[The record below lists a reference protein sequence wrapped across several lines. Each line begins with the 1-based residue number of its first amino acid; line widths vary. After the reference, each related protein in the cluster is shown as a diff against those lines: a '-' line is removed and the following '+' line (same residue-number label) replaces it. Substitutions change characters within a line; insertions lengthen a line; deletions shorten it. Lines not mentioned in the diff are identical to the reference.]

1 MNCSIDIFGPQVEN
15 HCGSPSQQTP
25 CCSYFL
31 SWVISL
37 PGITVTFLLSCGE
50 SHNLGKASP
59 WVEFR
64 SCTLCLQKMLL
75 HPDHHYPRELHL
87 GNSFPGLL
95 PHSSDAQ
102 HLFPGS
108 FLCYP
113 FPVKSKTN
121 FFWPSSCS

>member
-15 HCGSPSQQTP
+15 HCGSPFTANTMLLI
-25 CCSYFL
+25 L
-31 SWVISL
+31 SLLGHFL

-87 GNSFPGLL
+87 GNSFTGLL

-108 FLCYP
+108 FFCYP